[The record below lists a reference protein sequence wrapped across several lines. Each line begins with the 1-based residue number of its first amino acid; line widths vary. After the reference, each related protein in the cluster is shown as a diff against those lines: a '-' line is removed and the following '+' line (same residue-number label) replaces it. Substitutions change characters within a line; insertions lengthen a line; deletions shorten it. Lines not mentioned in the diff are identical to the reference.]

1 MLGFGSLEFP
11 ALFAFY
17 GTPLAVST
25 VPMSSEMGSDGE
37 LTGQI
42 VVWTTLVSAFTLFGI
57 IFACAQHGILKV

>member
-11 ALFAFY
+11 ALITLY

-25 VPMSSEMGSDGE
+25 VPTSSEMGNDGE
-37 LTGQI
+37 LTGQL